1 MNKLSMILA
10 LCAVLGGTT
19 VFAEDAAPAAPAAET
34 HAAKIAERQQKMD
47 AGVQARRAKVDEVRK
62 AREDAALAAATT
74 EEAKTQVKA
83 EFDKQGAALTEA
95 RAAADKAREALRA
108 AETAEREASGL
119 NKPCA
124 AGKVCG
130 KKAGQHKGS
139 KNASAEEKK

>member
-1 MNKLSMILA
+1 MSKLSMILA

-19 VFAEDAAPAAPAAET
+19 VFAEDATPAPAAET
-34 HAAKIAERQQKMD
+34 HTAKMAERQQKMD
-47 AGVQARRAKVDEVRK
+47 AGIQARRAKVDEARK

-74 EEAKTQVKA
+74 EEAKTQIKA
-83 EFDKQGAALTEA
+83 EFDKQTAALTEA
-95 RAAADKAREALRA
+95 RTAADKAREALRA

-124 AGKVCG
+124 AGKACG
-130 KKAGQHKGS
+130 KKAGQHKGN